1 VSDDREVA
9 MISTRMLSVLL
20 AAAML
25 AGCGGQGATTE
36 GTAPRTV
43 NPGLV
48 PRSQPPI
55 GDVPIPLGF
64 DLDEN
69 KSIDFV
75 VAGSR
80 FANHRY
86 KGGAEK
92 LEVKR
97 FYERQ
102 MPINR
107 WTLTTSM
114 FVGGDINMDFEKD
127 SERCRVTVTDGGLFH
142 KSYILIRLWT
152 SGPVQL
158 PTPAPGSNK

>member
-1 VSDDREVA
+1 
-9 MISTRMLSVLL
+9 MLLPALL
-20 AAAML
+20 AATVL
-25 AGCGGQGATTE
+25 AGCASQGERTAGQ
-36 GTAPRTV
+36 APRTV

-48 PRSQPPI
+48 PRANPPI
-55 GDVPIPLGF
+55 GDVPVPLGF
-64 DLDEN
+64 NLDEN

-75 VAGSR
+75 IAGSR
-80 FANHRY
+80 FAKHKY
-86 KGGAEK
+86 KGGADK

-114 FVGGDINMDFEKD
+114 FLGGDINMDFEKETD
-127 SERCRVTVTDGGLFH
+127 RCRVTVNDGGLFH
-142 KSYILIRLWT
+142 RSIIHVVLWT

-158 PTPAPGSNK
+158 ATPAQGSNR

>member
-1 VSDDREVA
+1 MKYA
-9 MISTRMLSVLL
+9 WMMLPAVL
-20 AAAML
+20 AAVVL
-25 AGCGGQGATTE
+25 AGCNDQNNNTQ

-43 NPGLV
+43 NPALV
-48 PRSQPPI
+48 PKSQPPI
-55 GDVPIPLGF
+55 GDVPVPIGF
-64 DLDEN
+64 EMDES

-80 FANHRY
+80 FANHKY
-86 KGGAEK
+86 KGGADK
-92 LEVKR
+92 LQVKR

-114 FVGGDINMDFEKD
+114 FVGGDINLDFEKEM
-127 SERCRVTVTDGGLFH
+127 ERCRVIVKDGGFGGGSH
-142 KSYILIRLWT
+142 ILIRLWT

-158 PTPAPGSNK
+158 PQPTRSSSSNK